1 MKKLLIFALF
11 VSLFYLG
18 ACTSKNS
25 TTNEIAS
32 SSEIVTDAPAEN
44 LSMANP
50 ASVNCVT
57 MNGISKIITKAD
69 GSQYGIC
76 YFEDNRQCEEWAL
89 MRGDCPNGGVKIT
102 GYDTD
107 EQKFCAITGGT
118 VDMKNNTC
126 ARKEISCSLLD
137 YYNTAGSCI

>member
-11 VSLFYLG
+11 FSLFYLG

-25 TTNEIAS
+25 TTKEIAS
-32 SSEIVTDAPAEN
+32 SSEIVTDAPTDN

-57 MNGISKIITKAD
+57 MKGTSKIITKAD
-69 GSQYGIC
+69 GSQYGVC

-89 MRGDCPNGGVKIT
+89 MRGDCPNSGVKIT

-126 ARKEISCSLLD
+126 TRKEVSCSLWS
-137 YYNTAGSCI
+137 YYNTTGTCI

>member
-32 SSEIVTDAPAEN
+32 SSEIVTDAPADN

-57 MNGISKIITKAD
+57 MKGTSKIITKAD

-126 ARKEISCSLLD
+126 TRKEVSCSLWS
-137 YYNTAGSCI
+137 YYNTTGTCI